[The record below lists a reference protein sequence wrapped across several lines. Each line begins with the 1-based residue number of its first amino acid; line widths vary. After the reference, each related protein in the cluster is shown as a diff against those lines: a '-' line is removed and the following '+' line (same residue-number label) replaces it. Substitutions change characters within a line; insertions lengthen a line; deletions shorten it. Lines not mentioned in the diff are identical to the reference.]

1 MLRATAIAL
10 AMFGALTVPAHAN
23 GLIAEQTV
31 EVATITLDAEGNE
44 IRSFSAADEVAPG
57 DEVRYSLSY
66 VNEGALAA
74 ESVSL
79 VMPVPAEVTYIEASA
94 GGTPSTIT
102 YSADGGASFV
112 ARDNL
117 VVTSET
123 GARLATAE
131 EITHI
136 KWAFAQPIPAASG
149 GAISFRAVLN

>member
-10 AMFGALTVPAHAN
+10 AMFGVLTVPAHAN
-23 GLIAEQTV
+23 GLKAEQIV

-44 IRSFSAADEVAPG
+44 IRTYTDAEEVAPG

-74 ESVSL
+74 EAVSL

-102 YSADGGASFV
+102 YSADDGASFA
-112 ARDNL
+112 ARDSL
-117 VVTSET
+117 VVTSEA

-136 KWAFAQPIPAASG
+136 KWVFSDPIPAASD